1 MRSQLP
7 AYLSDGQILLER
19 SIFMV
24 LADSDVPLDFA
35 TKILH
40 FIARD
45 ISYIAVFGMYLAI

>member
-45 ISYIAVFGMYLAI
+45 ISYIAVFGMYFAI